1 MSEFPGG
8 PFYYQYEGTRKLPI
22 VEFDQYGY
30 QYDPTQ
36 SSTYNTNR
44 QRVSQKEPVS
54 ISCNFDDNVLA
65 LGQPDRANEVR
76 IYEYLTS
83 TGSWTSPVVLS
94 NPGTSTSRFGY
105 SVSINWEGDRL
116 VAGSPGDNKVY
127 IYDKNPSN
135 GTWSYNSN
143 VITGSTTS
151 GVEFGFSV
159 SIAQSSSDT
168 IGIGAPGSAV
178 GGSRIYVY
186 ELINHSW
193 TQTFLDSS
201 ADVDAI
207 VPINGST
214 NLIVDNN
221 LSRYGHSVAMTYDGE
236 HILAGAPGTSNIW
249 TFDSTNTNLTS
260 GSYSNKLNAA
270 SLFSH
275 YTYTTNYNT
284 TPPLSNF
291 SPNALPGWA
300 RVYTRGNAATWQG
313 NAFQLG
319 GLIRGV
325 NKWTL
330 ATKPSSTDDQGWGWA
345 RCGWDVDI
353 VRKSQTSSYD
363 KDIRLAISSPGQSG
377 VNRYL
382 TYSSQTGSVE
392 TYNYNTLNDSW
403 DLEATLHG
411 NQRRDGFG
419 NSISLDYAGNRIAIS
434 TSGESYSTH
443 YLSPGYRLETSKVSI
458 LEWNGDSWWEATPT
472 IYLNGASYPH
482 TVNNPGH
489 DNVQVTLTSGKNT
502 FVSSPLY
509 GNIYAQHVTLT
520 QQFLGNSL
528 FEGYVAADKF
538 YVGSNDPA
546 QNSTST
552 KGTKTIEFGGFYG
565 DALYE
570 LTAIENRM
578 YEESPDGLADS
589 NGALTGRSELLIS
602 KLSEK
607 SGIDAIRA
615 ISGEI
620 ILGCTTTPNGSIF
633 NRNESTAG
641 GAVSANWTNNY
652 DRYDN
657 FEYNKYDRLMST
669 FGLDNRLNVVVSP
682 NLKRPTSLY
691 NSGNYGQAL
700 NGYLTDAGTFYGKAG
715 LDVNN
720 DCFVASSLMISNID
734 AAQTKGYGRE
744 SPDLGFDTRNYDI
757 LDVSTTPNRVT
768 MIPIKQ
774 TRSDSQQR
782 FRADYGTLHG
792 NVSLHKKEKAFYF
805 SSSSGAAY
813 VDCIQHQ
820 RSNNGGQR
828 TGVSLWIRM
837 DTLVNSGII
846 WANDNNQ
853 FHYKSGVG
861 FKLIFGWQGTS
872 AYYSFNWSGQP
883 TYVAGKWYHLVLS
896 MPGGNGG
903 SSTEVAPTSANTQLW
918 VNNSLMGSHASVI
931 STGSPKSYWRG
942 DARFR
947 LGDDSNPLQ
956 NSYVGMLKIYIGF
969 IVKNQTPNVVDLYNN
984 GAPPD
989 VLNVC
994 GGAIVD
1000 GNINLTGD
1008 IYQNGALFS
1017 GGGGGGTSFTEVNVN
1032 SPNTQSGAW
1041 SVHNNSSSW
1050 GVPKFNVTHNVYA
1063 YNDAP
1068 GYREYNIP
1076 SGQKSAYLS
1085 QLTWSSGGYADIH
1098 GVRSDGA
1105 LVFLRR
1111 INTLQAVET
1120 TSHGGQHDGSTITFI
1135 GTALDSFTSI
1145 RITNQLGRIHLTG
1158 LAFTTGY
1165 NVGTEGV
1172 GMIHSSQ
1179 ISNLSSVSSVP
1190 GPTGSPGAA
1199 GAAGSAGANGPP
1211 GPTGTTGAN
1220 GPPGPAGPIGP
1231 SGGPPGPPGPSGSAT
1246 GLGSVT
1252 GNYGTVQTTGSSAGG
1267 YDGYSIHGRYVFMS
1281 AGTMA
1286 GGNHQCG
1293 IFNELDNNWILFFYR
1308 NTYARLFYNGA
1319 GRLETTNGGITVY
1332 GSTYNTSDDRIKYNE
1347 EEVINCVNI
1356 INQLTPVKY
1365 EKLNQPE
1372 DIVGTWIPTD
1382 DEWESKKSNYGWY
1395 NEFGFIA
1402 QDVRKIPGLDILV
1415 KGEETEEIE
1424 IIKTETEYTSLS
1436 EEGRAKYT
1444 YRPDTKDYIHNDSGE
1459 TQTPLGVNYTGIIPI
1474 LTGAVKELS
1483 SDLEQEKEKTE
1494 NLQTRLTA
1502 SEKAY
1507 QSLLER
1513 VMALENA

>member
-22 VEFDQYGY
+22 IEFDQYGY
-30 QYDPTQ
+30 QSDPTQ
-36 SSTYNTNR
+36 SSTYNQNR
-44 QRVSQKEPVS
+44 QGVSQKEPVS

-76 IYEYLTS
+76 IYEYITS

-94 NPGTSTSRFGY
+94 NPGTSTSQFGY

-143 VITGSTTS
+143 VITGSATP

-159 SIAQSSSDT
+159 SIAQSSGDT

-186 ELINHSW
+186 ELINNSW
-193 TQTFLDSS
+193 TQTFLNSS

-207 VPINGST
+207 VPINATT

-260 GSYSNKLNAA
+260 GSYSNKLI
-270 SLFSH
+270 STSFFSK
-275 YTYTTNYNT
+275 YTYTTDYNT
-284 TPPLSNF
+284 TPPLSTF

-330 ATKPSSTDDQGWGWA
+330 ATKPTGTDDQGWGWA

-353 VRKSQTSSYD
+353 SRKSQTASYD
-363 KDIRLAISSPGQSG
+363 SDIRLAISSPGQSG

-403 DLEATLHG
+403 DLEATLYG
-411 NQRRDGFG
+411 NQRRDEFG

-434 TSGESYSTH
+434 TSGESFSTH
-443 YLSPGYRLETSKVSI
+443 YLSPSYRLETSKVSI
-458 LEWNGDSWWEATPT
+458 MEWNGDSWWEATPT

-520 QQFLGNSL
+520 QKFLGNSL

-546 QNSTST
+546 QNSAST

-578 YEESPDGLADS
+578 YEESPDGLADTS
-589 NGALTGRSELLIS
+589 GALTGRSELLIS

-607 SGIDAIRA
+607 AGIDAIRA

-633 NRNESTAG
+633 ARKESTAG
-641 GAVSANWTNNY
+641 GAVSDNWANNS

-691 NSGNYGQAL
+691 NSGNYGQSL

-744 SPDLGFDTRNYDI
+744 PPDLGFDTRNYDI

-768 MIPIKQ
+768 MIPVKQ
-774 TRSDSQQR
+774 TRGDIQTR
-782 FRADYGTLHG
+782 LRTDYGTLHG

-805 SSSSGAAY
+805 SSSTGAAY
-813 VDCIQHQ
+813 VDCIQQ
-820 RSNNGGQR
+820 QASNNGGQR
-828 TGVSLWIRM
+828 TGISLWIRM
-837 DTLVNSGII
+837 DTLVNGGII

-853 FHYKSGVG
+853 FWYRAG
-861 FKLIFGWQGTS
+861 FGFEIMFGWQN
-872 AYYSFNWSGQP
+872 SFNNYRGRWSGQP
-883 TYVAGKWYHLVLS
+883 TYEAGKWYHVVLS
-896 MPGGNGG
+896 MPGGHGASG
-903 SSTEVAPTSANTQLW
+903 TEVAPTSANTQLW
-918 VNNSLMGSHASVI
+918 VNNSLMGSHVDVI
-931 STGSPKSYWRG
+931 SNGSPLSYWRG

-947 LGDDSNPLQ
+947 LGDDTYPLR

-969 IVKNQTPNVVDLYNN
+969 IVKNQTPTVADLYNN

-989 VLNVC
+989 VLNVG

-1008 IYQNGALFS
+1008 IYQNGVLFS
-1017 GGGGGGTSFTEVNVN
+1017 GSGTSFTEVNVN
-1032 SPNTQSGAW
+1032 IVTAQSGTW
-1041 SVHNNSSSW
+1041 GVHNSSSSW
-1050 GVPKFNVTHNVYA
+1050 GVPKFNVTYDA
-1063 YNDAP
+1063 YGYNDAP
-1068 GYREYNIP
+1068 GYREWAIP
-1076 SGQKSAYLS
+1076 TGQKSAYIS
-1085 QLTWSSGGYADIH
+1085 HLTWNNGGYADVH

-1111 INTLQAVET
+1111 INTFQDVSATLP
-1120 TSHGGQHDGSTITFI
+1120 GGQHDGSTITFI
-1135 GTALDSFTSI
+1135 GTALDSFVAI

-1158 LAFTTGY
+1158 LAFTTDY
-1165 NVGTEGV
+1165 NAGQEGI

-1179 ISNLSSVSSVP
+1179 ISNLSSVSAVP
-1190 GPTGSPGAA
+1190 GPTGPPGAA
-1199 GAAGSAGANGPP
+1199 GPTGATGATGPAAGGTTNWVRAYHTSGGGFNGSWIPPNVDSNNTPGIYNSSTGIYTCPSAGWYVINFYVQHDMTNQSSTSAAYVEIRKNNSQFQKYYSRPLAGLYSGTATPYSGFIP
-1211 GPTGTTGAN
+1211 YIVITGHEMVYCTTN
-1220 GPPGPAGPIGP
+1220 DE
-1231 SGGPPGPPGPSGSAT
+1231 
-1246 GLGSVT
+1246 LRLLM
-1252 GNYGTVQTTGSSAGG
+1252 NCYNLYAGG
-1267 YDGYSIHGRYVFMS
+1267 SNGSPGFSIY
-1281 AGTMA
+1281 
-1286 GGNHQCG
+1286 
-1293 IFNELDNNWILFFYR
+1293 
-1308 NTYARLFYNGA
+1308 
-1319 GRLETTNGGITVY
+1319 
-1332 GSTYNTSDDRIKYNE
+1332 
-1347 EEVINCVNI
+1347 
-1356 INQLTPVKY
+1356 
-1365 EKLNQPE
+1365 
-1372 DIVGTWIPTD
+1372 
-1382 DEWESKKSNYGWY
+1382 
-1395 NEFGFIA
+1395 
-1402 QDVRKIPGLDILV
+1402 KI
-1415 KGEETEEIE
+1415 
-1424 IIKTETEYTSLS
+1424 S
-1436 EEGRAKYT
+1436 
-1444 YRPDTKDYIHNDSGE
+1444 
-1459 TQTPLGVNYTGIIPI
+1459 
-1474 LTGAVKELS
+1474 
-1483 SDLEQEKEKTE
+1483 
-1494 NLQTRLTA
+1494 
-1502 SEKAY
+1502 
-1507 QSLLER
+1507 
-1513 VMALENA
+1513 